1 MIMTIDEYIAALQ
14 RLRDFEGGDTIL
26 LCFDRILT
34 DKQAD
39 ALDGCKFDSIHTAI
53 EEVIP

>member
-14 RLRDFEGGDTIL
+14 RLRDMESGDTIL

-39 ALDGCKFDSIHTAI
+39 ALDGCKFDSVHTAI
-53 EEVIP
+53 DEVIP

>member
-14 RLRDFEGGDTIL
+14 RLRDMESGDTIL